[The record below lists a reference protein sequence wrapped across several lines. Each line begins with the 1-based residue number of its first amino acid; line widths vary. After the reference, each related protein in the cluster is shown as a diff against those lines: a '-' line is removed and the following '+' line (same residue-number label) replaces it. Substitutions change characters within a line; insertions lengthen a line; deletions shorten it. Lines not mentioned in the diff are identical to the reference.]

1 MSGLFLGFGSVF
13 VFELS
18 VVYVL
23 VTLVFNVNHT
33 AVVEFKLLVPSF
45 KEESLVCN

>member
-1 MSGLFLGFGSVF
+1 VSELFLGFGSVS

-18 VVYVL
+18 AVYVP
-23 VTLVFNVNHT
+23 VTLVFKVNHT